1 MFSSDFPFNTAGIKI
16 EPNALAR
23 EAGERK
29 VPTPLVLHGHTEV
42 SISITPPTTDRIP
55 ESPACS
61 RECNRTMLLPRTV
74 ELLERAGRD
83 TTYLCGRSPF
93 TWELATRLMLSW
105 IQTFCLQTLSQSSRT
120 QASIRSA
127 DVKDSLIRNTL
138 GFVLSIYNSCA
149 KPAMLAVISVGL
161 TNLMKT
167 IIMVIHV
174 IASQ

>member
-1 MFSSDFPFNTAGIKI
+1 MSQMHWQEKQ
-16 EPNALAR
+16 
-23 EAGERK
+23 ERGK
-29 VPTPLVLHGHTEV
+29 FRPHLYCTGTQKSAFQSPLQ
-42 SISITPPTTDRIP
+42 
-55 ESPACS
+55 
-61 RECNRTMLLPRTV
+61 PRTEFLKV
-74 ELLERAGRD
+74 QLAAGSA
-83 TTYLCGRSPF
+83 TEPCFCLVQLSFWKGQAGTQTYLCGRSPF